1 LKEDVGMSPPI
12 LPGYDIW
19 LSKLPDLRRPGPAAL
34 ALLRFA
40 LTTTAGVAFLVWF
53 DRLFP
58 GAPLAGQ
65 AIVAALAFGIL
76 ALFFGQR
83 CRLRERYGSRAYQAA
98 IYRYGLTGMP
108 LIPVMVTHPGFTG
121 GERVLPLVI
130 GLPIALYLLTV
141 GLLLI
146 YRAIMTF
153 GIDTVAVV
161 YVYFPEEGRLVDNR
175 IYSVL
180 RHSLCA
186 GVLRVGIGLGVWRGT
201 PMSLV
206 VAASLPV
213 GLSLWLWLV
222 EERELLERFGEGYR
236 EYRRRVPAFVARPR
250 DLPTLWRFLLRG
262 G

>member
-1 LKEDVGMSPPI
+1 MSPPI

-19 LSKLPDLRRPGPAAL
+19 LSKLPDLRRPGPAGL
-34 ALLRFA
+34 ALLRFV
-40 LTTTAGVAFLVWF
+40 LTTGVGVAFLVWF

-58 GAPLAGQ
+58 GAPLVGQ

-83 CRLRERYGSRAYQAA
+83 RRLRERHGPLAYQTA
-98 IYRYGLTGMP
+98 IYLYGLAGMP
-108 LIPVMVTHPGFTG
+108 LIPVMVTHPGFVG

-130 GLPIALYLLTV
+130 GLPIAIYLWAV
-141 GLLLI
+141 GLLLF

-153 GIDTVAVV
+153 GIDTLAVT
-161 YVYFPEEGRLVDNR
+161 YVYFPEEGRLVDSR

-180 RHSLCA
+180 RHPLYA
-186 GVLRVGIGLGVWRGT
+186 GVLRIGIGLGAWRGT
-201 PMSLV
+201 PMSLA

-250 DLPTLWRFLLRG
+250 DFPTLWGFLLRG
-262 G
+262 E